1 MVELKVQVSVVVG
14 GGNIFRG
21 LEASAQ
27 GIERAVAD
35 YMGMLATVINAL
47 ALQDAMEKAGVPTR
61 VMSAITMNEVAEPY
75 IRRRAIRHLEKGRV
89 LIFGAGTGSPFF
101 TTDTAAALRAT
112 EIGAEAILKGTKVDG
127 IYDRDPVLHPEAR
140 KFSRLTYFEV
150 IAKVPA
156 GHGHHR
162 GDHGHGAEHPHRR
175 LQTPGTGKHEKSG
188 ARPGSRHR
196 GGEARAMKDD
206 VLKETRRK
214 MDKVLEA
221 MARDLSRVRTGRAS
235 VALLEGIKVD
245 CYGAV
250 MPIAQVA
257 SLAAPEP
264 RLLTVQPWD
273 PTVLSDIE
281 KAILKSDLG
290 LTPMNDGKIIRLPIP
305 ALTTERRKDL
315 VKMVKKMEEEAKVAL
330 RNVRREANE
339 DLKEMKKEK
348 LLPED
353 EAHKGQDEVQKITD
367 DYIRKAEAQAAEKEK
382 EIMAF

>member
-1 MVELKVQVSVVVG
+1 
-14 GGNIFRG
+14 
-21 LEASAQ
+21 
-27 GIERAVAD
+27 
-35 YMGMLATVINAL
+35 
-47 ALQDAMEKAGVPTR
+47 
-61 VMSAITMNEVAEPY
+61 
-75 IRRRAIRHLEKGRV
+75 
-89 LIFGAGTGSPFF
+89 
-101 TTDTAAALRAT
+101 
-112 EIGAEAILKGTKVDG
+112 
-127 IYDRDPVLHPEAR
+127 
-140 KFSRLTYFEV
+140 
-150 IAKVPA
+150 
-156 GHGHHR
+156 
-162 GDHGHGAEHPHRR
+162 
-175 LQTPGTGKHEKSG
+175 
-188 ARPGSRHR
+188 
-196 GGEARAMKDD
+196 MKDD

-214 MDKVLEA
+214 MDKVLES
-221 MARDLSRVRTGRAS
+221 MGRDLSRVRTGRAS

-305 ALTTERRKDL
+305 ALTTERRKEL
-315 VKMVKKMEEEAKVAL
+315 VKMVKKMEEDAKVAL

-353 EAHKGQDEVQKITD
+353 ESHKGQDEVQKITD
-367 DYIRKAEAQAAEKEK
+367 DFIKKAEAQAAEKEK
-382 EIMAF
+382 EIMTF

>member
-1 MVELKVQVSVVVG
+1 
-14 GGNIFRG
+14 
-21 LEASAQ
+21 
-27 GIERAVAD
+27 
-35 YMGMLATVINAL
+35 
-47 ALQDAMEKAGVPTR
+47 
-61 VMSAITMNEVAEPY
+61 
-75 IRRRAIRHLEKGRV
+75 
-89 LIFGAGTGSPFF
+89 
-101 TTDTAAALRAT
+101 
-112 EIGAEAILKGTKVDG
+112 
-127 IYDRDPVLHPEAR
+127 
-140 KFSRLTYFEV
+140 
-150 IAKVPA
+150 
-156 GHGHHR
+156 
-162 GDHGHGAEHPHRR
+162 
-175 LQTPGTGKHEKSG
+175 
-188 ARPGSRHR
+188 
-196 GGEARAMKDD
+196 MKDD

-214 MDKVLEA
+214 MDKVLEV

-245 CYGAV
+245 CYGTI
-250 MPIAQVA
+250 MPIAQVS

-273 PTVLSDIE
+273 PTVLNDIE

-348 LLPED
+348 LLAED

-367 DYIRKAEAQAAEKEK
+367 DFIRKAEAQAAEKEK
-382 EIMAF
+382 EIMTF

>member
-1 MVELKVQVSVVVG
+1 
-14 GGNIFRG
+14 
-21 LEASAQ
+21 
-27 GIERAVAD
+27 
-35 YMGMLATVINAL
+35 
-47 ALQDAMEKAGVPTR
+47 
-61 VMSAITMNEVAEPY
+61 
-75 IRRRAIRHLEKGRV
+75 
-89 LIFGAGTGSPFF
+89 
-101 TTDTAAALRAT
+101 
-112 EIGAEAILKGTKVDG
+112 
-127 IYDRDPVLHPEAR
+127 
-140 KFSRLTYFEV
+140 
-150 IAKVPA
+150 
-156 GHGHHR
+156 
-162 GDHGHGAEHPHRR
+162 
-175 LQTPGTGKHEKSG
+175 
-188 ARPGSRHR
+188 
-196 GGEARAMKDD
+196 MKDD

-315 VKMVKKMEEEAKVAL
+315 VKQVKKMEEEAKVAL
-330 RNVRREANE
+330 RNVRRDANE

-348 LLPED
+348 LLAED

-367 DYIRKAEAQAAEKEK
+367 DFIRKAEVQAAEKEK